1 MQYEL
6 LYLVGERNEANLD
19 EIKTGI
25 DAMLTEE
32 GATLG
37 EELVM
42 KKKLAYEIKHEK
54 RGTYV
59 VRRFEMP
66 EYDMWANEAEADHEK
81 GITNLTRKLNLHNEL
96 LRNIIVKTDD
106 IPELASLEAA
116 HQQQKQQQQQ
126 QRRQDTRRPDD
137 RKGPR
142 QQPKQEVKREV
153 KPEPVEA
160 KEEKEKVKEETKE
173 EVKPEP
179 VEVQKKAEE
188 KEKVEEKSIDKQLE
202 EILNI

>member
-37 EELVM
+37 EDLVM

-59 VRRFEMP
+59 ARRFELP
-66 EYDMWANEAEADHEK
+66 EYDMWSNEAEADHEK
-81 GITNLTRKLNLHNEL
+81 GINNLTRKLNLHNEL
-96 LRNIIVKTDD
+96 LRSIIVKTDD
-106 IPELASLEAA
+106 IPDLASLEAA

-126 QRRQDTRRPDD
+126 QRRQDTRRSDD

-142 QQPKQEVKREV
+142 QQPKQEVKKEV

-160 KEEKEKVKEETKE
+160 KEEVKEDKKE

-179 VEVQKKAEE
+179 AEVQKKVEE

>member
-59 VRRFEMP
+59 ARRFELP

-81 GITNLTRKLNLHNEL
+81 GINNLTRKLNLYNEL
-96 LRNIIVKTDD
+96 LRSIIVKTDD
-106 IPELASLEAA
+106 IPDLASLEAA

-126 QRRQDTRRPDD
+126 QRRQDTRRPDE
-137 RKGPR
+137 RKVQR
-142 QQPKQEVKREV
+142 QQPKQEAK
-153 KPEPVEA
+153 VEA
-160 KEEKEKVKEETKE
+160 KSDTIEAKEKKE

-179 VEVQKKAEE
+179 TEVQKKVEE
-188 KEKVEEKSIDKQLE
+188 KEKAEEKSIDKQLE

>member
-19 EIKTGI
+19 EIKTSI

-59 VRRFEMP
+59 ARRFELP
-66 EYDMWANEAEADHEK
+66 EYDMWSNEAEADHEK
-81 GITNLTRKLNLHNEL
+81 GINNLTRKLNLHNEL
-96 LRNIIVKTDD
+96 LRSIIVKTDD
-106 IPELASLEAA
+106 IPDLASLEAA

-126 QRRQDTRRPDD
+126 QRRQDTRRSDD

-142 QQPKQEVKREV
+142 QQPRQEARKEM
-153 KPEPVEA
+153 KPEPVE
-160 KEEKEKVKEETKE
+160 VKEEAKKDVKEKE

-179 VEVQKKAEE
+179 AEIQKKVEE
-188 KEKVEEKSIDKQLE
+188 KEKIEEKSIDKQLE